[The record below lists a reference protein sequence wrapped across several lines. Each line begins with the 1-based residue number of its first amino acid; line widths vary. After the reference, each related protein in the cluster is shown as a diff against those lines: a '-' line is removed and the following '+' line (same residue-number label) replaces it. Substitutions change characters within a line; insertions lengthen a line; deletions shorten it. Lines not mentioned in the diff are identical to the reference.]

1 MAVLKALP
9 GAPDFKAL
17 PGSAKINGEPVKD
30 NQPIKGK
37 LISIKK
43 SVINIGKFLDR
54 KKERTEK
61 QKENFRKQNQNFKRK
76 KKEENLEEPKKEW
89 KKLVPKKIPGL
100 SFLDSIKKFVSGWI
114 LGFIAIKLIP
124 LLPKLIPVVLGL
136 GKMVNF
142 IINIGGALLSGFIS
156 FIDFGVKAQ
165 EATLG
170 FVRNLGGEK
179 FANAFEG
186 FMKAFGT
193 AIDLMLIVGAL
204 SLQEALTGGGGLDG
218 LGDLVNPKKLKNF
231 GKTVLTQGSKLAK
244 GAWGLTKTAASGLK
258 AAAPA
263 LGWIASAGLLATA
276 IGEGGG
282 QLLKFGKHL
291 EKNAVEASKK
301 AKDTPWWNPIKYWHM
316 ATAGVLGV
324 TNRMSGAFFGL
335 FDILGTPFR
344 LIIEALRW
352 PFMSQEQRDKA
363 ALNLEKFD
371 ARIREQ
377 FRGFFNMFDFLN
389 VVPDEEGSWGAMN
402 WSKKGSGTDEM
413 GYTEDGKPKKA
424 MTLFSKE
431 SDEEIKKLKA
441 DTTEKNK
448 FNIQGAVAGGSVAGV
463 TGIFMGS
470 AVTADLDAR
479 VRDKLK
485 STKIFD
491 VKDGIVVTQEETDN
505 IQKTTQSES
514 KKSKGRTGAILG
526 GLLGAAVLGPLGAIA
541 GAAIG
546 KDIQKRGIK
555 GVIGGIADFMTLGMF
570 DFDKQNRKGA
580 PKDFG
585 IRRIVG
591 GLADYATLGLTDF
604 DKRGKGNLQ
613 FNPIGGGKDKAW
625 GSRNEQAKRRE
636 KQSGFG
642 LKRGI
647 GGALDFATLGMFD
660 FDKQNRRGAPKGF
673 GIKRIAGGLADFVTA
688 GATDFD
694 KRGTGI
700 GQMNLGEKMSKKK
713 AYENDARVKN
723 FRNRED
729 GLYDKFNQLPME
741 TTVNPDGSITSKGS
755 GRLIA
760 GELFRPGQPLS
771 EKQYAMIKYG
781 ISSGNQYPDEVMK
794 SYTMYEQQGGNIVK
808 DNVKGSTDF
817 KLGKQPIKFDE
828 ELLGVSAS
836 YETDGGQ
843 KEFIVYAPTTQ
854 INMLPGND
862 DSGQLVTSGTT
873 ASSGDDPYEILEKGN

>member
-61 QKENFRKQNQNFKRK
+61 QKENFRKQDQNFKRK
-76 KKEENLEEPKKEW
+76 NKEEKLEEPKKEW
-89 KKLVPKKIPGL
+89 KKLVPKKVPGL

-170 FVRNLGGEK
+170 FMKNLGGEK

-186 FMKAFGT
+186 FMKAFGG
-193 AIDLMLIVGAL
+193 ALDLMLIVGAL

-218 LGDLVNPKKLKNF
+218 LGDLLNKKSLKKF

-258 AAAPA
+258 AIAPA
-263 LGWIASAGLLATA
+263 AGIVAGAGLLASA

-291 EKNAVEASKK
+291 EKNAVEAAKK
-301 AKDTPWWNPIKYWHM
+301 AKDKPWWNLTKYWDM
-316 ATAGVLGV
+316 AVAGVLTV
-324 TNRMSGAFFGL
+324 TNRMSSGFFAL
-335 FDILGTPFR
+335 FDVLGAPFR
-344 LIIEALRW
+344 LIIEAVRW
-352 PFMSQEQRDKA
+352 PFMSQEQREKA

-377 FRGFFNMFDFLN
+377 FRSFFNAFDFLG
-389 VVPDEEGSWGAMN
+389 VVPDKEGSWGAMN

-413 GYTEDGKPKKA
+413 GYTEDGKPKEAK
-424 MTLFSKE
+424 TLFSKDSE
-431 SDEEIKKLKA
+431 EEIKKLKA
-441 DTTEKNK
+441 DTTTKST
-448 FNIQGAVAGGSVAGV
+448 FNLQGAVAGGSVAGV

-470 AVTADLDAR
+470 AVVADMDAR
-479 VRDKLK
+479 VRNKFK
-485 STKIFD
+485 SKKTFD
-491 VKDGIVVTQEETDN
+491 VKGGIVVTQE
-505 IQKTTQSES
+505 SES
-514 KKSKGRTGAILG
+514 KKSKGKPQGLWRGITGAADFVTG
-526 GLLGAAVLGPLGAIA
+526 GIWDFDQRNREGAPKDWGIRRIA
-541 GAAIG
+541 
-546 KDIQKRGIK
+546 
-555 GVIGGIADFMTLGMF
+555 GGIADW
-570 DFDKQNRKGA
+570 
-580 PKDFG
+580 
-585 IRRIVG
+585 
-591 GLADYATLGLTDF
+591 ATMGLTDF
-604 DKRGKGNLQ
+604 DKRGAGVLQ
-613 FNPIGGGKDKAW
+613 FNPLFGGKDKAW
-625 GSRNEQAKRRE
+625 GSRNEQAKRKE

-647 GGALDFATLGMFD
+647 GGLLDFATFGMFD

-700 GQMNLGEKMSKKK
+700 GQMNLGEKMSKKR
-713 AYENDARVKN
+713 AYENNARVKN

-741 TTVNPDGSITSKGS
+741 TTVNPDGSITSRGS
-755 GRLIA
+755 GRLLA
-760 GELFRPGQPLS
+760 GELFRPGQPLT
-771 EKQYAMIKYG
+771 ERQYSVVKASMRMGNSYG
-781 ISSGNQYPDEVMK
+781 DDVMK
-794 SYTMYEQQGGNIVK
+794 SYTMYEQQGSSNL
-808 DNVKGSTDF
+808 
-817 KLGKQPIKFDE
+817 KLGKQPVKFDE

-862 DSGQLVTSGTT
+862 DSGQLVTSGAT